1 MKLRKIVTENK
12 IISVIKI
19 EEAVNSKQFGMPR
32 SEKWPS
38 YSPIKRK

>member
-1 MKLRKIVTENK
+1 MKLKKIVMGDKTVS
-12 IISVIKI
+12 IIKI

-32 SEKWPS
+32 SESWPD